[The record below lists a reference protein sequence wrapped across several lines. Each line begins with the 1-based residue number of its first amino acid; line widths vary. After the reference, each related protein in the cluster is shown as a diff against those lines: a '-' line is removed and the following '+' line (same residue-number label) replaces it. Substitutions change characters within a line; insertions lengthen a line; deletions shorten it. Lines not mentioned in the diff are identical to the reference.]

1 MDNKVWDKLTDN
13 LDLCEEEDVYFE
25 IPGEDAGELS
35 RYIKGL
41 KMLIKQQKK
50 YIDEAEHENLELSR
64 LCMSLHEQLTKQ
76 GNAPTID
83 QPATRIAPDP
93 TYIPLIKNPWASM
106 PPIVLEAYNA
116 ATNKQATAAGAL
128 PPHILQ
134 HIKKMDE
141 QLIEEQL
148 YKDKLS
154 TPRMKARKA
163 RKATQG

>member
-1 MDNKVWDKLTDN
+1 MDNKVWDKLTDT
-13 LDLCEEEDVYFE
+13 LDLCEAEDLYFE

-35 RYIKGL
+35 LYIKGL
-41 KMLIKQQKK
+41 KMVIKQQKK
-50 YIDEAEHENLELSR
+50 YIDEAEYKNLELYSF
-64 LCMSLHEQLTKQ
+64 CTYYHEQLTKQ

-93 TYIPLIKNPWASM
+93 TYIPLIKNPWSSM

-134 HIKKMDE
+134 YIKKLD
-141 QLIEEQL
+141 EEQL
-148 YKDKLS
+148 LKDKLS

-163 RKATQG
+163 RKTGA